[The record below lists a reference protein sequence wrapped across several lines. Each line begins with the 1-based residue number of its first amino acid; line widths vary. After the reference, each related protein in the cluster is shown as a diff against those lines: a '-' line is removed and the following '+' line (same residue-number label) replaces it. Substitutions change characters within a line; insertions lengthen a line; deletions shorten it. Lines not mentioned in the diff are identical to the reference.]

1 MTKAMVHKMEYDFD
15 TVLDRNGTGSLKWQ
29 KYAGRDVLPLWVA
42 DMDFV
47 SAPEIIESLQE
58 RLDHGVMGYT
68 LPPQEA
74 VDAALNY
81 LKDKHGYEAKPE
93 WLFWMHGMVPGL
105 NIAARAFGELGDEVL
120 TCTPIYPPFLSAPV
134 WQDKKSVTSH
144 LKWDGAR
151 WTFDFDDLEEKVS
164 PRTRIFYL
172 CNPHNPVGRVYDRDE
187 LMKLADFC
195 ERHGLILLSDEIHCD
210 LILNDVKHICTAT
223 LSKEIDERTITF
235 MAPSKTYNVPGLAC
249 AFAVIRNPQ
258 IRAQFKKVA
267 RGLVTEVNPFGYTG
281 CIASY
286 NKGEPWRQALLEY
299 LRKNR
304 DFLYSFIE
312 ERIPEIKLRPMEA
325 TYLAWLNIEELRGM
339 GIENPHKFFEDAG
352 VGLSPGQ
359 DFADGNYLRL
369 NFGCPRSILETAL
382 NRMEKAVSEKR
393 LAHQTV

>member
-249 AFAVIRNPQ
+249 AFAVIRNSQ

-267 RGLVTEVNPFGYTG
+267 RGLVTEVNPFGYAG

-369 NFGCPRSILETAL
+369 NFGCPRSVLETAL